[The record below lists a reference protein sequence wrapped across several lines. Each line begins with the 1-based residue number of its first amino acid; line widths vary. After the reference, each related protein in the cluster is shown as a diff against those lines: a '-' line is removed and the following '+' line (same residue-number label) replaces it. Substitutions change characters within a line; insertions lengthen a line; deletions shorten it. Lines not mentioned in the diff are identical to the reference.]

1 MTVLLASCEKHRD
14 PVLAQALLDW
24 LAVGERPYRASAH
37 ALTALGKQRDAAP
50 LDTLIKASFEESWW
64 GWIQRGALTGL
75 GASGQLEA
83 IPRLRQACLDA
94 DLPRSVRLAA
104 IPAYAACARLQDRP
118 LREIALADL
127 TDVSHHPD
135 YGTRMAAGAA
145 IQALGEKAGVGEIQG
160 LLQRVAIQDKPRVRK
175 LAEGLAAQDPA
186 ADRKAL
192 EKMEDRLRKLEAR
205 LASLEAR

>member
-1 MTVLLASCEKHRD
+1 M
-14 PVLAQALLDW
+14 
-24 LAVGERPYRASAH
+24 
-37 ALTALGKQRDAAP
+37 
-50 LDTLIKASFEESWW
+50 
-64 GWIQRGALTGL
+64 
-75 GASGQLEA
+75 
-83 IPRLRQACLDA
+83 DA